1 MRMKKRVIP
10 VLMALFVVSLTS
22 FASPIDVYPFDD
34 PEKEILYKKII
45 KELRCTV
52 CQNQDIGASNAELAQ
67 DLRRKTYEMV
77 ADGKDEE
84 YVLNFMTDRFGDFIL
99 YNPPL
104 QKNTLVLWIGPLII
118 LIVAIFLLLRF
129 IRRTDFDTP
138 LTETDRAQAEKILE
152 RDE

>member
-1 MRMKKRVIP
+1 MRMMKRVIP
-10 VLMALFVVSLTS
+10 IVLALLAISLTS
-22 FASPIDVYPFDD
+22 FASPIDVYLFEDL
-34 PEKEILYKKII
+34 EKEALYKKIV

-77 ADGKDEE
+77 ADGKDQE
-84 YVLNFMTDRFGDFIL
+84 YVLNFMAQRYGDFIL

-118 LIVAIFLLLRF
+118 LIIAIILLLRF
-129 IRRTDFDTP
+129 IRRTDFDAP
-138 LTETDRAQAEKILE
+138 LSESDRVQAEKILE